1 MVGAVGVG
9 AVLAGCSGAA
19 ATRTTQSAPVST
31 TGPAASSAPT
41 SPSPPSGA
49 APRAYRGTL
58 ADGATWLIEVPGNWN
73 GTLAL
78 YSHGYVAPGSKNPAL
93 DVGDPVT
100 RQWMLDHG
108 YALAGSSYATT
119 GWAIE
124 QAIPDQL
131 ATLDAF
137 DRVVGQHPRRTIAW
151 GHSLGGMIT
160 AGLVQDQPG
169 RFAGALPMCGVVGGG
184 VGTWNQGMD
193 SFVAGKVLLA
203 PNSPYPVVNITDPAA
218 ALTVARNVL
227 ASAQQT
233 AQGRARIALAAALT
247 DLPGWYA
254 PGSPE
259 PATTDFAAQ
268 ELNQYNW
275 ITGIDILFATYA
287 RADLERRAGGNVS
300 WNVGVDY
307 GAQLQR
313 SVDRPEVEGLYR
325 QAGLDL
331 TADIARLNASSRIP
345 ADPKAVAYLRN
356 NITFNGR
363 LAIPVLSMHTTGD
376 GLVVVQ
382 QEQAYAGAAQ
392 DGHDTNRLQ
401 QVFVHRAGHCAF
413 SSAETITAFQSLV
426 QRIDANHWGSL
437 APASLNTAAGALGPS
452 YSSVGPP
459 SFLAYRPAP
468 FLRPF
473 DQSSPVPSG

>member
-1 MVGAVGVG
+1 V
-9 AVLAGCSGAA
+9 
-19 ATRTTQSAPVST
+19 
-31 TGPAASSAPT
+31 
-41 SPSPPSGA
+41 
-49 APRAYRGTL
+49 

-78 YSHGYVAPGSKNPAL
+78 YSHGYVAPGSANPAL
-93 DVGDPVT
+93 DIGDRVT

-124 QAIPDQL
+124 QAIPDQV

-160 AGLVQDQPG
+160 AGLVQEQPR

-184 VGTWNQGMD
+184 VGTWNEGLD
-193 SFVAGKVLLA
+193 SAVAVQVLLA
-203 PNSPYPVVNITDPAA
+203 ANSSYPLVNITDPGA
-218 ALTVARNVL
+218 ALSEARTIL
-227 ASAQQT
+227 GSAQQT

-247 DLPGWYA
+247 DLPGWFT
-254 PGSPE
+254 PGTPE
-259 PATTDFAAQ
+259 PAPTDFGAQ
-268 ELNQYNW
+268 ELNQYDW
-275 ITGIDILFATYA
+275 ISDIDVLFATFA

-313 SVDRPEVEGLYR
+313 SVDLQEVEALYR
-325 QAGLDL
+325 QGGLDL
-331 TADIARLNASSRIP
+331 KADIARLNASSRIP
-345 ADPKAVAYLRN
+345 PDPAAVAYLRN

-363 LAIPVLSMHTTGD
+363 LGIPVLSMHTTGD

-382 QEQAYAGAAQ
+382 QEEAYAEAAR
-392 DGHDTNRLQ
+392 DAHDANRLQ

-426 QRIDANHWGSL
+426 HRIDTNHWGPL
-437 APASLNTAAGALGPS
+437 GPAPLNQAATALGPA
-452 YSSVGPP
+452 YSVGQPP
-459 SFLAYRPAP
+459 SFVDYRPAP

-473 DQSSPVPSG
+473 DQSAPLPAG